1 MQACQTNSPSAS
13 ADALAP
19 GSESSSRGLTP
30 AAMTVFSF
38 AGAMLIAASSS
49 AVTPLYHLYQA
60 SMHLT
65 PFWITIVFSSYVASL
80 LTALLTVGGLSDYV
94 GRRPVILVAL
104 LLNASAMILFSEAQG
119 VGQLILARMVQG
131 LSVGVGTTALGA
143 AILDTNRA
151 RGPLLNSV
159 TAFLGMTVGSL
170 GAAALITFASDPLH
184 RVYEVLLGLTALL
197 IALLYVMP
205 ESSTRKE
212 GALASLRLQVRVP
225 PQSRAILARLT
236 PANVAAWALGGLYLS
251 LMPTVVAT
259 AMGIASP
266 WVGGVVVAA
275 LMLTAAIAVA
285 TFRNWPV
292 RRLIVM
298 STSTLGLGVADN
310 DDRNPATASC
320 RAAGG
325 DDDRRRGIRLDLFGN
340 AAGTAADRRTASA
353 RRAALGVL
361 PAILSGVRSAC
372 SGGRII
378 GSVYRACDHGLYLRR
393 GHYPARLHLDDG
405 VAVDG
410 SLIEECATLRGGSGT
425 PAARTGA
432 RPARSSAA
440 RRAAAGSACADRAP
454 SSFPA

>member
-1 MQACQTNSPSAS
+1 MQACQTNSPSAA
-13 ADALAP
+13 ADALVT
-19 GSESSSRGLTP
+19 GSESSVRALTP

-94 GRRPVILVAL
+94 GRRPVILAAL

-159 TAFLGMTVGSL
+159 TAFLGMTAGSL

-184 RVYEVLLGLTALL
+184 RVYEVLLALTGLM

-205 ESSTRKE
+205 ESSTRKI
-212 GALASLRLQVRVP
+212 GALASLRPHLRVP

-259 AMGIASP
+259 TMGIASP

-275 LMLTAAIAVA
+275 LMLTAAVAVA
-285 TFRNWPV
+285 AFRNWPV

-298 STSTLGLGVADN
+298 STSTLGLGVAV
-310 DDRNPATASC
+310 SMI
-320 RAAGG
+320 
-325 DDDRRRGIRLDLFGN
+325 GIQQQQV
-340 AAGTAADRRTASA
+340 
-353 RRAALGVL
+353 AALLTGTIIAGAGFGSTFSGRLRALLPTAEPHQRAGLLSAFYLQSYLAFAL
-361 PAILSGVRSAC
+361 PAVVAGLAVPKIGLATTAYIYGAVIILLAFISMMAS
-372 SGGRII
+372 
-378 GSVYRACDHGLYLRR
+378 LR
-393 GHYPARLHLDDG
+393 
-405 VAVDG
+405 
-410 SLIEECATLRGGSGT
+410 T
-425 PAARTGA
+425 
-432 RPARSSAA
+432 
-440 RRAAAGSACADRAP
+440 DR
-454 SSFPA
+454 